1 VPSVARNGASP
12 TEPDVVLARDKFALR
27 SSTAFISAGDNGP
40 LTASNVLELGR
51 VDILM
56 MPIDA
61 RERYQVR
68 ARVAQHQDGRG
79 EGAVLAAEYL
89 ANPGHI

>member
-1 VPSVARNGASP
+1 MPSAMAF
-12 TEPDVVLARDKFALR
+12 KM
-27 SSTAFISAGDNGP
+27 STGP

-89 ANPGHI
+89 ATPATFRKSNLGLQRVG